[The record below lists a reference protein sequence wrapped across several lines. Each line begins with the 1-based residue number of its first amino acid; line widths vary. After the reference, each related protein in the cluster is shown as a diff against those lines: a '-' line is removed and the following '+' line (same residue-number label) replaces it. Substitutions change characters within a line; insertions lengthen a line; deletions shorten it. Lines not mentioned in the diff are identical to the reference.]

1 MPSASSDRHADFAT
15 LRGVLGL
22 QIVFRNLISGGLVRA
37 PSPAPNIRHSLTRN
51 QTSDRTRPSTDKKG
65 GPAMRRMSRF
75 LLAFLLVTGASSLIA
90 QENFTQGPVSRVI
103 LLRITP
109 GKTTDFWADVRQN
122 TKPVFEDY
130 KKAGIIMNYT
140 FFTKSTTENAD
151 DWNVGYILTYQNYAA
166 MDGLADRTDPITL
179 KHYGTREA
187 RTAAAD
193 RRTENAKF

>member
-1 MPSASSDRHADFAT
+1 
-15 LRGVLGL
+15 
-22 QIVFRNLISGGLVRA
+22 
-37 PSPAPNIRHSLTRN
+37 
-51 QTSDRTRPSTDKKG
+51 
-65 GPAMRRMSRF
+65 MRRMSLF
-75 LLAFLLVTGASSLIA
+75 LLTSLLIAGALSLIA

-187 RTAAAD
+187 RTAAAN
-193 RRTENAKF
+193 RRTENAKLVSSFLIRDVDPRPMTATSPRP